1 MTVPNNPFPTLTR
14 SVDPTVLS
22 SIRQAS
28 QSTSTDFGLLMAQAS
43 RESGFKANA
52 KSSSSSASGLFQ
64 FVDSTWL
71 DMVHR
76 FGDKYGVGDLA
87 QQISESG
94 SGKLVVPNAS
104 TKQKILDL
112 RADPTISANLAAEY
126 VKQNQATMEQ
136 SLGRPMSRGDLYMAH
151 FLGAGGATQFLKA
164 LDSKGN
170 TAAATLLPDAAS
182 ANPSIFYD
190 GSGHAKSVREIYET
204 VASKI
209 EKDADAFSNGAP
221 STLAA
226 SSSAS
231 ASPSKAYI
239 VASMAQTLGLDPS
252 LLGAAASS
260 DGASATA
267 GISSLSHNVDFSGV
281 KLSAPMLQ
289 MLNVVALAALKM
301 TEDSGDASS
310 APQKPAPTTRVTGQ
324 RVNQST

>member
-1 MTVPNNPFPTLTR
+1 MTVPNNPFPAL
-14 SVDPTVLS
+14 SHAVDPTVLR

-28 QSTSTDFGLLMAQAS
+28 QATSTDFGLLMAQAQ
-43 RESGFKANA
+43 RESGFRADA
-52 KSSSSSASGLFQ
+52 KSATSSAAGLFQ

-87 QQISESG
+87 QQISQTS
-94 SGKLVVPNAS
+94 SGKLVVANAS

-112 RADPTISANLAAEY
+112 RQDPAISACLAAEY
-126 VKQNQATMEQ
+126 AKQNQAEIEQ
-136 SLGRPMSRGDLYMAH
+136 SLGRPLSRGDLYMAH

-170 TAAATLLPDAAS
+170 MPAAKLLPDAAA

-190 GSGHAKSVREIYET
+190 SAGRAKSVREIYQS

-209 EKDADAFSNGAP
+209 EKDASAFAGDAP
-221 STLAA
+221 SMLP
-226 SSSAS
+226 SSSPAS
-231 ASPSKAYI
+231 ASFA
-239 VASMAQTLGLDPS
+239 VASMASTLSPN
-252 LLGAAASS
+252 S
-260 DGASATA
+260 DGVGPNAGTGIASLGHA
-267 GISSLSHNVDFSGV
+267 VDWSGV

-301 TEDSGDASS
+301 TEDSGNVRPALQAPPHPTNPHVEHS
-310 APQKPAPTTRVTGQ
+310 A
-324 RVNQST
+324 